1 MLEWTKITD
10 ELGPE
15 KIVHVY
21 DPMTGMKG
29 VVVIDTTSMGG
40 AAGGTRMLTDITSE
54 EIFWLARAMT
64 YKFAILDMPIG
75 GAKAGLWAEP
85 SITGTPREAIMRAFG
100 NGVKS
105 LIAEGLTLGPDMG
118 TDAKDIATIY
128 EGAGVPSRYSGLA
141 LQEKDGEP
149 LEDHAT
155 GYGVVVAAKTACEFA
170 GIDLRAATVAIEG
183 FGKVGGGVARYMTE
197 AGAKVVAISTI
208 HGTTYNKEGLD
219 IKKLLIA
226 RRKSGD
232 KAVQEYKDA
241 QHIDKGAIY
250 FLPVDILVPGA
261 RPYVIDKDNANQVQ
275 AKIISSIANIPITD
289 EAEESLFERG
299 IYSVPDFISNAG
311 GVVLGI
317 VDVLGGTVDDVFKA
331 LRELLGPLT
340 HEILADARKK
350 GVNPRTLAVERT
362 RERVLKTRTG
372 KEAIPPI
379 EELLKIARQRL
390 KI

>member
-1 MLEWTKITD
+1 MLEWAKITD

-21 DPMTGMKG
+21 DSMTGMKG

-40 AAGGTRMLTDITSE
+40 AAGGTRMLPDITSE

-64 YKFAILDMPIG
+64 HKFAILDMPIG
-75 GAKAGLWAEP
+75 GAKAGLWADP
-85 SITGTPREAIMRAFG
+85 SISGTSREAIMRAFG

-118 TDAKDIATIY
+118 TDAKDVATIY

-170 GIDLRAATVAIEG
+170 GIDLKAATVAIEG
-183 FGKVGGGVARYMTE
+183 FGKVGGGVARYMRE
-197 AGAKVVAISTI
+197 AGVKVVAISTM
-208 HGTTYNKEGLD
+208 HGTAYNREGLD

-226 RRKSGD
+226 RKKSGD
-232 KAVQEYKDA
+232 KAVQEYEDA
-241 QHIDKGAIY
+241 QHIDKGDIY

-261 RPYVIDKDNANQVQ
+261 RPYVISKGNANRVQ

-289 EAEESLFERG
+289 EAEESLFKRG

-317 VDVLGGTVDDVFKA
+317 VDVLGGTADDVFKA

-350 GVNPRTLAVERT
+350 GVNPRALAVERT
-362 RERVLKTRTG
+362 KERVLRTRTG
-372 KEAIPPI
+372 KEAIPPF

>member
-1 MLEWTKITD
+1 MLEWPKITD
-10 ELGPE
+10 DLGPE

-21 DPMTGMKG
+21 DQITGMKG
-29 VVVIDTTSMGG
+29 MVVIDTTSLGG
-40 AAGGTRMLTDITSE
+40 TAGGTRMLPDITSE
-54 EIFWLARAMT
+54 EIFWLARVMT

-75 GAKAGLWAEP
+75 GAKAGIWADP
-85 SITGTPREAIMRAFG
+85 SISGTSRETIIKAFG
-100 NGVKS
+100 NGIKS

-118 TDAKDIATIY
+118 TDAKDVATIY

-155 GYGVVVAAKTACEFA
+155 GYGVVVAAKAACEFA
-170 GIDLRAATVAIEG
+170 GIDLTGARVAIEG

-197 AGAKVVAISTI
+197 AGAKVVAISNI
-208 HGTTYNKEGLD
+208 YGTTYDKEGLD
-219 IKKLLIA
+219 IKKLLAA
-226 RRKSGD
+226 RKKSGD

-241 QHIDKGAIY
+241 QQIDRRDIY
-250 FLPVDILVPGA
+250 FLPVDVLIPGA
-261 RPYVIDKDNANQVQ
+261 RPYVIDENSANRVQ

-289 EAEESLFERG
+289 KAEKMLFQRG

-317 VDVLGGTVDDVFKA
+317 VDVLGGTTDDVFKA
-331 LRELLGPLT
+331 LRELLDPLT
-340 HEILADARKK
+340 RDILADARKQ
-350 GVNPRTLAVERT
+350 GVNPRSLAVKRT
-362 RERVLKTRTG
+362 KEKVLKTKTG
-372 KEAIPPI
+372 QEAIPPF